1 MGDAATALLE
11 RAVDTILAALA
22 LLLVVAVLAA
32 IGQAAPVRP
41 PTLHH

>member
-1 MGDAATALLE
+1 MGDAATALLK

-22 LLLVVAVLAA
+22 LLLVAAVPA